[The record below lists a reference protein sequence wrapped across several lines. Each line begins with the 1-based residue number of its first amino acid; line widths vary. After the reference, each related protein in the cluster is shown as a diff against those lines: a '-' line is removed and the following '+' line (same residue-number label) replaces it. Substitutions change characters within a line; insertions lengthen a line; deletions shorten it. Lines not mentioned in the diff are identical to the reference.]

1 MYFKPLARIIDRIAT
16 STKQTSE
23 DVGSCNS
30 DCDSRQVSQREI
42 ECDPSP
48 LPNNVTRRYRSVYIP
63 GITR

>member
-1 MYFKPLARIIDRIAT
+1 LLKKFTYFKSFARIINRIAT

-30 DCDSRQVSQREI
+30 DCNSRQVSQREI

-48 LPNNVTRRYRSVYIP
+48 LPNNV
-63 GITR
+63 